1 MRNINY
7 KYVIGALA
15 AVIGAIFAYYG
26 ITADSLTTWDAV
38 FDLAKNALSNPAVLI
53 AAGGAVYAYFAKNKR
68 NGDDK

>member
-1 MRNINY
+1 MNY
-7 KYVIGALA
+7 KYVIGALT

-38 FDLAKNALSNPAVLI
+38 FELVKNALSNPAVII
-53 AAGGAVYAYFAKNKR
+53 AAAGACYAYFAKNRR